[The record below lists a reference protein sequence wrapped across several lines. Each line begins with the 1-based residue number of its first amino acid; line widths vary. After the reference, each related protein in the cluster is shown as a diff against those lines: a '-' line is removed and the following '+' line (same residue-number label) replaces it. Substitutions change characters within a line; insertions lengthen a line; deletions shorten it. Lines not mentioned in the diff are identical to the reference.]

1 MKRTAVYIFTIFI
14 IILMTSCFS
23 LRRAEASIEEVS
35 VLDAEE
41 PTEDIPSETEAVYE
55 ASEGIETEPVV
66 TDQGV
71 DLPIIEETDI
81 VEESV
86 PTSQFVEITEE
97 EKKELEERVEDA
109 DVFKYSYKP
118 ADPVN
123 NDSAKIGNV
132 DIPKWFAYLCSG
144 IIVAILIA
152 LCYISNQSKKKMY
165 YYGRRE

>member
-1 MKRTAVYIFTIFI
+1 
-14 IILMTSCFS
+14 MTSCFS

-35 VLDAEE
+35 VSDAEK
-41 PTEDIPSETEAVYE
+41 PIEDVPSETEAVYE
-55 ASEGIETEPVV
+55 VSEGVETELVV
-66 TDQGV
+66 TDQSV
-71 DLPIIEETDI
+71 DLPVIEETDI
-81 VEESV
+81 VEESAT
-86 PTSQFVEITEE
+86 TSQFVEITEE

-109 DVFKYSYKP
+109 DAFKYSYKP

>member
-1 MKRTAVYIFTIFI
+1 
-14 IILMTSCFS
+14 MTSCFS

-35 VLDAEE
+35 VSDVEE

-66 TDQGV
+66 TDQVV
-71 DLPIIEETDI
+71 DSPVIEETDI
-81 VEESV
+81 VEESAT
-86 PTSQFVEITEE
+86 TSQFVEITEE

-109 DVFKYSYKP
+109 DAFKYSYKP

>member
-14 IILMTSCFS
+14 VILMTSCFS

-35 VLDAEE
+35 VSDAEE
-41 PTEDIPSETEAVYE
+41 PTEDVPSETEAVYE
-55 ASEGIETEPVV
+55 SSEGIETEPAV
-66 TDQGV
+66 TDQVV
-71 DLPIIEETDI
+71 DLPVIEETDI

-144 IIVAILIA
+144 IIIAILIA

>member
-1 MKRTAVYIFTIFI
+1 M
-14 IILMTSCFS
+14 
-23 LRRAEASIEEVS
+23 
-35 VLDAEE
+35 
-41 PTEDIPSETEAVYE
+41 
-55 ASEGIETEPVV
+55 
-66 TDQGV
+66 
-71 DLPIIEETDI
+71 
-81 VEESV
+81 
-86 PTSQFVEITEE
+86 
-97 EKKELEERVEDA
+97 EERVEDA

-123 NDSAKIGNV
+123 NDSAKIGNM

>member
-1 MKRTAVYIFTIFI
+1 
-14 IILMTSCFS
+14 MTSCFS

-35 VLDAEE
+35 VSDVEE

-66 TDQGV
+66 TDQVV

-109 DVFKYSYKP
+109 DAFKYSYKP

>member
-1 MKRTAVYIFTIFI
+1 
-14 IILMTSCFS
+14 MTSCFS

-35 VLDAEE
+35 VSDVEE

-66 TDQGV
+66 TDQVV

>member
-1 MKRTAVYIFTIFI
+1 
-14 IILMTSCFS
+14 MTSCFS

-35 VLDAEE
+35 VSDAEE

-66 TDQGV
+66 TDQVV

-144 IIVAILIA
+144 IIIAILIA

>member
-1 MKRTAVYIFTIFI
+1 
-14 IILMTSCFS
+14 MTSCFS

-35 VLDAEE
+35 VSDAEE
-41 PTEDIPSETEAVYE
+41 PTEDVPNETEAVYE

-71 DLPIIEETDI
+71 DLPVIEETDI
-81 VEESV
+81 VEESAT
-86 PTSQFVEITEE
+86 TSQFVEITEE

>member
-1 MKRTAVYIFTIFI
+1 
-14 IILMTSCFS
+14 MTSCFS

-41 PTEDIPSETEAVYE
+41 PTEDVSSETEAVYE

-71 DLPIIEETDI
+71 DLPVIEETDI
-81 VEESV
+81 VEESAT
-86 PTSQFVEITEE
+86 TSQFAEITEE

>member
-14 IILMTSCFS
+14 VILMTSCFS
-23 LRRAEASIEEVS
+23 LRGAEASIEEVS
-35 VLDAEE
+35 VSDAEE
-41 PTEDIPSETEAVYE
+41 PIEDVPSETEAVYE
-55 ASEGIETEPVV
+55 ASEGIETEPIV

-71 DLPIIEETDI
+71 DLPVIEETAPL
-81 VEESV
+81 EESAT
-86 PTSQFVEITEE
+86 TSQFVEITEE

-118 ADPVN
+118 ADPVT

-132 DIPKWFAYLCSG
+132 DIPKWCAYLCSG
-144 IIVAILIA
+144 IIIAILIA

>member
-1 MKRTAVYIFTIFI
+1 
-14 IILMTSCFS
+14 MTSCFS

-35 VLDAEE
+35 VSDAEE

-66 TDQGV
+66 TDQGI
-71 DLPIIEETDI
+71 DLPVIEETAPL
-81 VEESV
+81 EESAT
-86 PTSQFVEITEE
+86 TSQFVEITEE

>member
-35 VLDAEE
+35 VSDVEE

-71 DLPIIEETDI
+71 DLPVIEETDI

>member
-14 IILMTSCFS
+14 VILMTSCFS

-35 VLDAEE
+35 VSDAEE
-41 PTEDIPSETEAVYE
+41 PIEDIPNETEAVYE

-66 TDQGV
+66 TDQVV
-71 DLPIIEETDI
+71 DSPVIEETDI

>member
-1 MKRTAVYIFTIFI
+1 
-14 IILMTSCFS
+14 MTSCFS

-35 VLDAEE
+35 VSDAEE
-41 PTEDIPSETEAVYE
+41 STEDVPSETEAVYE
-55 ASEGIETEPVV
+55 ASEGIDTEPVV
-66 TDQGV
+66 TDQVV
-71 DLPIIEETDI
+71 DLPVIEETAPL
-81 VEESV
+81 EESI

>member
-1 MKRTAVYIFTIFI
+1 
-14 IILMTSCFS
+14 MTSCFS
-23 LRRAEASIEEVS
+23 LRRAEASIKEVS
-35 VLDAEE
+35 VSDAEE
-41 PTEDIPSETEAVYE
+41 PTEDVPSETEAVYE
-55 ASEGIETEPVV
+55 VSEGIETEPVV
-66 TDQGV
+66 TDQVV
-71 DLPIIEETDI
+71 DSPVIEETAPL
-81 VEESV
+81 EESAT
-86 PTSQFVEITEE
+86 TSQFVEITEE
-97 EKKELEERVEDA
+97 EKKELEECVEDA

-152 LCYISNQSKKKMY
+152 LCYISNQSKKKY

>member
-14 IILMTSCFS
+14 VILMTSCFS

-35 VLDAEE
+35 VSDAEE

-66 TDQGV
+66 TDQVV
-71 DLPIIEETDI
+71 DSPVIEETDI

>member
-1 MKRTAVYIFTIFI
+1 
-14 IILMTSCFS
+14 MTSCFS

-35 VLDAEE
+35 VSDAEE

-71 DLPIIEETDI
+71 DLPVIEETDI
-81 VEESV
+81 VEESAT
-86 PTSQFVEITEE
+86 TSQFVEITEE

>member
-1 MKRTAVYIFTIFI
+1 
-14 IILMTSCFS
+14 MTSCFS

-35 VLDAEE
+35 VSDAEE

-71 DLPIIEETDI
+71 DLPVIEENEI
-81 VEESV
+81 VEESAT
-86 PTSQFVEITEE
+86 TSQFVEITEE

>member
-14 IILMTSCFS
+14 VILMTSCFS

-41 PTEDIPSETEAVYE
+41 PTEDVSSETEAVYE
-55 ASEGIETEPVV
+55 ASEGIETEPAV
-66 TDQGV
+66 TDQVV
-71 DLPIIEETDI
+71 DLPVIEETDI

-118 ADPVN
+118 ADTVN

>member
-1 MKRTAVYIFTIFI
+1 
-14 IILMTSCFS
+14 MTSCFS

-35 VLDAEE
+35 VSDAEE

-55 ASEGIETEPVV
+55 ASEGIETQPVV
-66 TDQGV
+66 TDQVV
-71 DLPIIEETDI
+71 DLPVIEETDI

-165 YYGRRE
+165 YGRRD

>member
-1 MKRTAVYIFTIFI
+1 
-14 IILMTSCFS
+14 MTSCFS

-35 VLDAEE
+35 VSDAEE
-41 PTEDIPSETEAVYE
+41 LIEDVPNETEAVYE
-55 ASEGIETEPVV
+55 ASEGIET
-66 TDQGV
+66 DQVV
-71 DLPIIEETDI
+71 DLPVIEETDI

>member
-14 IILMTSCFS
+14 VILMTSCFS

-35 VLDAEE
+35 VSDAEE
-41 PTEDIPSETEAVYE
+41 PTEDVPNETEAVYE

-66 TDQGV
+66 TDQVV
-71 DLPIIEETDI
+71 DSPVIEETDI
-81 VEESV
+81 VEESAV
-86 PTSQFVEITEE
+86 TSQFVEITEE

>member
-1 MKRTAVYIFTIFI
+1 
-14 IILMTSCFS
+14 MTSCFS

-35 VLDAEE
+35 VSDAEE
-41 PTEDIPSETEAVYE
+41 PIEDVPSETEAVYE
-55 ASEGIETEPVV
+55 ASEGIETEPAV
-66 TDQGV
+66 TDQVV
-71 DLPIIEETDI
+71 DSPVIEETDI
-81 VEESV
+81 VEESAT
-86 PTSQFVEITEE
+86 TSQFVEITEE

>member
-1 MKRTAVYIFTIFI
+1 
-14 IILMTSCFS
+14 MTSCFS

-35 VLDAEE
+35 VSDAEE
-41 PTEDIPSETEAVYE
+41 PTEDVPSETEADYE
-55 ASEGIETEPVV
+55 ASEGIETEPAV
-66 TDQGV
+66 TDQVV
-71 DLPIIEETDI
+71 DLPVIEETDI

-132 DIPKWFAYLCSG
+132 DIPKWFASLCSG
-144 IIVAILIA
+144 IIIAILIA

>member
-1 MKRTAVYIFTIFI
+1 
-14 IILMTSCFS
+14 MTSCFS

-35 VLDAEE
+35 VSDAEE
-41 PTEDIPSETEAVYE
+41 PTEDVPSETEAVYE

-71 DLPIIEETDI
+71 DLPVIEENEI
-81 VEESV
+81 VEESAT
-86 PTSQFVEITEE
+86 TSQFVEITEE

>member
-35 VLDAEE
+35 VSDAEE

-66 TDQGV
+66 TDQVV
-71 DLPIIEETDI
+71 DSPVIEETDI
-81 VEESV
+81 VEESAT
-86 PTSQFVEITEE
+86 TSQFVEITEE

-118 ADPVN
+118 ADSVN

-144 IIVAILIA
+144 IIIAILIA

>member
-1 MKRTAVYIFTIFI
+1 MIV
-14 IILMTSCFS
+14 
-23 LRRAEASIEEVS
+23 
-35 VLDAEE
+35 
-41 PTEDIPSETEAVYE
+41 
-55 ASEGIETEPVV
+55 ETEPAV

-71 DLPIIEETDI
+71 DLPVIEETDI
-81 VEESV
+81 VEESAT
-86 PTSQFVEITEE
+86 TSQFVEITEE

>member
-35 VLDAEE
+35 VSDAEE
-41 PTEDIPSETEAVYE
+41 PIEDVPSETEAVYE
-55 ASEGIETEPVV
+55 ASEGIETEPAV
-66 TDQGV
+66 TDQVV
-71 DLPIIEETDI
+71 DLPVIEETAPL
-81 VEESV
+81 EESAI
-86 PTSQFVEITEE
+86 TSQFVEITEE

-144 IIVAILIA
+144 IIIAILIA

-165 YYGRRE
+165 YGRRD

>member
-1 MKRTAVYIFTIFI
+1 
-14 IILMTSCFS
+14 MTSCFS

-35 VLDAEE
+35 VSDAEE
-41 PTEDIPSETEAVYE
+41 PIEDVPNETEAVYE
-55 ASEGIETEPVV
+55 ASEGVETQPVV
-66 TDQGV
+66 TDQVV
-71 DLPIIEETDI
+71 DLPVIEETDI

>member
-14 IILMTSCFS
+14 VILMTSCFS

-35 VLDAEE
+35 VSDAEE

-66 TDQGV
+66 TDQVV
-71 DLPIIEETDI
+71 DSPVIEETDI
-81 VEESV
+81 VEESI

>member
-1 MKRTAVYIFTIFI
+1 
-14 IILMTSCFS
+14 MTSCFS

>member
-14 IILMTSCFS
+14 VILMTSCFS

-35 VLDAEE
+35 VSDAEE
-41 PTEDIPSETEAVYE
+41 PTEDVPNETEAVYE
-55 ASEGIETEPVV
+55 VSEGIETEPVV
-66 TDQGV
+66 TDQVV
-71 DLPIIEETDI
+71 DSPVIEETDI

>member
-14 IILMTSCFS
+14 VILMTSCFS

-35 VLDAEE
+35 VSDAEE
-41 PTEDIPSETEAVYE
+41 PIEDVPSETEAVYE
-55 ASEGIETEPVV
+55 ASEGIETEPAV
-66 TDQGV
+66 TDQVV
-71 DLPIIEETDI
+71 DLPVIEETDI

-144 IIVAILIA
+144 IIIAILIA

>member
-1 MKRTAVYIFTIFI
+1 MKA
-14 IILMTSCFS
+14 
-23 LRRAEASIEEVS
+23 ANAEEV
-35 VLDAEE
+35 
-41 PTEDIPSETEAVYE
+41 EAIRIKYLSKKG
-55 ASEGIETEPVV
+55 A
-66 TDQGV
+66 
-71 DLPIIEETDI
+71 
-81 VEESV
+81 
-86 PTSQFVEITEE
+86 ITELFNEFREVPKE

-144 IIVAILIA
+144 IIIAILIA

-165 YYGRRE
+165 YGRRD

>member
-14 IILMTSCFS
+14 VILMTSCFS
-23 LRRAEASIEEVS
+23 LRRAEASIEEVP

-66 TDQGV
+66 TDQVV
-71 DLPIIEETDI
+71 DSPVIEETDI
-81 VEESV
+81 VEESAT
-86 PTSQFVEITEE
+86 TSQFVEITEE

>member
-1 MKRTAVYIFTIFI
+1 
-14 IILMTSCFS
+14 MTSCFS

-35 VLDAEE
+35 VSDVEE
-41 PTEDIPSETEAVYE
+41 PTEDVTNETEVVYE
-55 ASEGIETEPVV
+55 VSEGIETQPVV
-66 TDQGV
+66 TDQVV
-71 DLPIIEETDI
+71 DLPVIEETDI
-81 VEESV
+81 VEESA
-86 PTSQFVEITEE
+86 TASQFVEITEE

-144 IIVAILIA
+144 IIIAILIA

>member
-1 MKRTAVYIFTIFI
+1 MFTIFI

-35 VLDAEE
+35 VSDAEE
-41 PTEDIPSETEAVYE
+41 PTEDISSETEAVYE
-55 ASEGIETEPVV
+55 ASDGIETEPVV

-71 DLPIIEETDI
+71 DLPVIEETDI

-144 IIVAILIA
+144 IIVAILTA

-165 YYGRRE
+165 YYGRRD

>member
-1 MKRTAVYIFTIFI
+1 
-14 IILMTSCFS
+14 MTSCFS

-35 VLDAEE
+35 VSDAEE
-41 PTEDIPSETEAVYE
+41 PTEDVPSETEAVYE
-55 ASEGIETEPVV
+55 ASEENPNTMIVETEPAV
-66 TDQGV
+66 TDQVV
-71 DLPIIEETDI
+71 DLPVIEETDI

-109 DVFKYSYKP
+109 DVFKYPYKP

>member
-1 MKRTAVYIFTIFI
+1 
-14 IILMTSCFS
+14 MTSCFS

-35 VLDAEE
+35 VSDAEE

-66 TDQGV
+66 TDQVV
-71 DLPIIEETDI
+71 DSPVIEETDI
-81 VEESV
+81 VEESAT
-86 PTSQFVEITEE
+86 TSQFVEITEE

-118 ADPVN
+118 ADSVN